1 MPENLREFS
10 FFRNKKYS
18 TVLGRET
25 HICSRRFPDL
35 KAQQML
41 SFRHLSRDFIALRP
55 LVRIQ
60 KCLRR
65 IVTSSRIR
73 RAPHS
78 VDGNIRTFDTFG
90 ICVEE
95 SRHRSHRCLN
105 GAYMDASILSGG
117 KGGAVQIAISVF
129 GRHKFKPAYVA
140 SSAHGSIGANRIRRQ
155 KRTEVAKQ
163 RRSYLWII
171 PIERVFLVVTS
182 NCFDFCG

>member
-1 MPENLREFS
+1 MIFVVADICIHIKHLTAHMPENLREFS

-41 SFRHLSRDFIALRP
+41 SFRHLSRNFIALRP

-78 VDGNIRTFDTFG
+78 VDGNVGTLYA
-90 ICVEE
+90 VVVAEHE
-95 SRHRSHRCLN
+95 SCHRDHRRLH
-105 GAYMDASILSGG
+105 GAHMDASILSGG
-117 KGGAVQIAISVF
+117 KGDAVQIAIPVF
-129 GRHKFKPAYVA
+129 
-140 SSAHGSIGANRIRRQ
+140 
-155 KRTEVAKQ
+155 
-163 RRSYLWII
+163 
-171 PIERVFLVVTS
+171 
-182 NCFDFCG
+182 